1 MPETKDNIEVVDVAT
16 PLTFE
21 RYCSSYQGSWM
32 SVWQK
37 NSPKVSYPQKL
48 PEIKGTYFVGQRIS
62 MPGGLPLAAY
72 SGRTAIQHL
81 CRDTDTIF
89 V

>member
-1 MPETKDNIEVVDVAT
+1 
-16 PLTFE
+16 
-21 RYCSSYQGSWM
+21 M

-72 SGRTAIQHL
+72 SGRTAVQHL
-81 CRDTDTIF
+81 CRDTDTEFI
-89 V
+89 